1 MVKSTKT
8 QKKSVIKK
16 DEVIEEGINNKLIE
30 NFVSLQ
36 RIMTNLAVKL
46 EDLSSQIS
54 KLLELFEISAK
65 AIADKDFSLG
75 DNNKIN
81 NQLSEKL
88 DNLLEQNKIIAKGI
102 TLLHEKESQQNVPFS
117 NQSFSNQYSSPYSQS
132 TNIYPQANSPYKP
145 KTISADTLG
154 KQSLNQKFV
163 RPLE

>member
-1 MVKSTKT
+1 MVKSTKL

-16 DEVIEEGINNKLIE
+16 DDAIEEGINNKLIE

-36 RIMTNLAVKL
+36 RVMTNLAVKL

-117 NQSFSNQYSSPYSQS
+117 NPYSSPYSQS
-132 TNIYPQANSPYKP
+132 TNIYPQTNSPYKP

>member
-1 MVKSTKT
+1 MVKSTKIK
-8 QKKSVIKK
+8 KKSVIKK
-16 DEVIEEGINNKLIE
+16 DDVIEEGINNKLIE

-36 RIMTNLAVKL
+36 RVMTNLAVKL

-75 DNNKIN
+75 DNKIN

-102 TLLHEKESQQNVPFS
+102 TLLHEKESQQPSIPFS
-117 NQSFSNQYSSPYSQS
+117 NQLVSNQYSSPYSQS
-132 TNIYPQANSPYKP
+132 TNVYSQANSPYKP
-145 KTISADTLG
+145 KTISTDALG
-154 KQSLNQKFV
+154 KQSLNQRFV
-163 RPLE
+163 KPLE